1 MKWMASNMLL
11 RNLCLPYLFIQTE
24 DDETDILQQVLQ
36 GIYPKPVAAASN
48 IKRSV
53 SILKHNFEAAAA
65 EKTSEFA
72 AFATASVDEIS
83 LGPPLVGSLAESK
96 VSACGGRQDWTESLV
111 DPATSS
117 PGKQLF
123 IIFKKKNKTSH
134 LTENCGQ
141 RRAYREVTLP
151 IT

>member
-11 RNLCLPYLFIQTE
+11 RNLCLPHLFIQTE

-36 GIYPKPVAAASN
+36 GISPKPVAAASN

-123 IIFKKKNKTSH
+123 IIFKKKKLKQVILQKIVDRDGLIGKLH
-134 LTENCGQ
+134 FQ
-141 RRAYREVTLP
+141 
-151 IT
+151 